1 MTTALAS
8 QDWDDSIKALVAV
21 PNVLSMMNEQLDWT
35 TKLGDTVLAQQA
47 DVMDAIQRLRL
58 KAQANGKLESTE
70 QQKVSVSEP
79 EGSAQPVVVI
89 EQASPETVYVP
100 YYDPA
105 VVYGP
110 WPYPDYQP
118 YYFRPGP
125 GWVVGGA
132 IATGLAWSAGF
143 AIGNAIWGDGFDW
156 RHNDIHVNVNRNV
169 NINNKNVNVTNW
181 QHNSVHRRG
190 VSYNNTQVK
199 NKFANANIKS
209 GDKKLDF
216 RGRGGE
222 QVIKPGAGGK
232 PDLGGKLPGQ
242 GGLADK
248 KPDLGGKGPGQ
259 GNLANKKPDLGGK
272 GPGQG
277 NLANKKPDLGG
288 KGPGQGNLANKKPD
302 LGGKKPNLGGGAGGA
317 KPRPGGGAFDVSD
330 GAKAKDFSKRGHAS
344 LGDRGPNNFKKP
356 AGKPKSLG
364 KPGGGAKAK
373 SIGKPGA
380 VTESRVA
387 VAGAEAAALGNH
399 GRDRSKDTAM
409 REDLLAVR
417 KSVWLLLGA
426 VFLGLCS
433 PASAQEH
440 FKTPDEAV
448 TALVDAAKAGDRKAI
463 VKVLGPGGREIVS
476 SGDPVA
482 DAATRD
488 KFVASYDQKHSLVP
502 DGTDKTVLVIGSDD
516 FPFPIPLVSKDGEW
530 QFDTAAGREEILS
543 RRIGRNEL
551 SAIQVALAYVQ
562 AQNEYAS
569 LDPAGL
575 GPHAYAQRIVSSP
588 GKKDG
593 LYWPSAEGEQQSPL
607 GALAAQA
614 SGEGYKVGKKPIPYH
629 GYFYRILKRQ
639 GNERRRG
646 RLRLCRQ
653 GQDDRRVRTDRLSRA
668 IRKFGDHDLH
678 GQP

>member
-1 MTTALAS
+1 MRLLAILSTVVLGLLIAPAMAQDAPASDDTPESDYAQPQLLDKAQLDQLVAPIALYPDALLSQVLIASTYPLEVVQAARWAEANKGLTGAKLDEALAG
-8 QDWDDSIKALVAV
+8 QDWDDSIKSLVAV
-21 PNVLSMMNEQLDWT
+21 PNVLSMMNDQLDWT
-35 TKLGDTVLAQQA
+35 TKVGDTLLAQQA

-89 EQASPETVYVP
+89 EQAAPETVYVP

-132 IATGLAWSAGF
+132 IATGIAWSAGF

-156 RHNDIHVNVNRNV
+156 RHNDIRVNVNRNV

-222 QVIKPGAGGK
+222 QVIKPGAGSGPK

-242 GGLADK
+242 GGLANK
-248 KPDLGGKGPGQ
+248 KPDLGGKGLGQ

-330 GAKAKDFSKRGHAS
+330 GGKAKDFSKRGHAS
-344 LGDRGPNNFKKP
+344 LGDRGSKNFKKP

-373 SIGKPGA
+373 SIGRPGGGHRKPG
-380 VTESRVA
+380 
-387 VAGAEAAALGNH
+387 
-399 GRDRSKDTAM
+399 
-409 REDLLAVR
+409 
-417 KSVWLLLGA
+417 
-426 VFLGLCS
+426 
-433 PASAQEH
+433 
-440 FKTPDEAV
+440 
-448 TALVDAAKAGDRKAI
+448 
-463 VKVLGPGGREIVS
+463 GG
-476 SGDPVA
+476 G
-482 DAATRD
+482 
-488 KFVASYDQKHSLVP
+488 
-502 DGTDKTVLVIGSDD
+502 
-516 FPFPIPLVSKDGEW
+516 
-530 QFDTAAGREEILS
+530 
-543 RRIGRNEL
+543 
-551 SAIQVALAYVQ
+551 
-562 AQNEYAS
+562 
-569 LDPAGL
+569 
-575 GPHAYAQRIVSSP
+575 
-588 GKKDG
+588 GK
-593 LYWPSAEGEQQSPL
+593 
-607 GALAAQA
+607 
-614 SGEGYKVGKKPIPYH
+614 
-629 GYFYRILKRQ
+629 
-639 GNERRRG
+639 RRR
-646 RLRLCRQ
+646 
-653 GQDDRRVRTDRLSRA
+653 
-668 IRKFGDHDLH
+668 
-678 GQP
+678 

>member
-1 MTTALAS
+1 MRLLAILSTVVLGLLIGPAMAQDTPAPADAQPQLLDKAQLDQLVAPIALYPDALLSQVMIASTYPLEVVQAARWSEANKGLTGAKLDDALAG
-8 QDWDDSIKALVAV
+8 QDWDDSIKSLVAV
-21 PNVLSMMNEQLDWT
+21 PDVLSMMNDQLDWT
-35 TKLGDTVLAQQA
+35 TKLGDTLLAQQA
-47 DVMDAIQRLRL
+47 DLMDAIQRLRL

-70 QQKVSVSEP
+70 QQKVSVTQEDGSE
-79 EGSAQPVVVI
+79 QPVVVI
-89 EQASPETVYVP
+89 QQASPETVYVP

-132 IATGLAWSAGF
+132 IATGIAWSAGF

-156 RHNDIHVNVNRNV
+156 RHNDIRVNVNRNV
-169 NINNKNVNVTNW
+169 NNINNNNVNVTNW

-222 QVIKPGAGGK
+222 QVIKPGAGGGPK

-248 KPDLGGKGPGQ
+248 KPDLGGK
-259 GNLANKKPDLGGK
+259 L
-272 GPGQG
+272 PGQG

-317 KPRPGGGAFDVSD
+317 KSRPGGGAFDVSD

-373 SIGKPGA
+373 SIGKPG
-380 VTESRVA
+380 
-387 VAGAEAAALGNH
+387 GGH
-399 GRDRSKDTAM
+399 
-409 REDLLAVR
+409 R
-417 KSVWLLLGA
+417 K
-426 VFLGLCS
+426 
-433 PASAQEH
+433 
-440 FKTPDEAV
+440 
-448 TALVDAAKAGDRKAI
+448 
-463 VKVLGPGGREIVS
+463 PGG
-476 SGDPVA
+476 G
-482 DAATRD
+482 
-488 KFVASYDQKHSLVP
+488 
-502 DGTDKTVLVIGSDD
+502 G
-516 FPFPIPLVSKDGEW
+516 
-530 QFDTAAGREEILS
+530 
-543 RRIGRNEL
+543 
-551 SAIQVALAYVQ
+551 
-562 AQNEYAS
+562 
-569 LDPAGL
+569 
-575 GPHAYAQRIVSSP
+575 
-588 GKKDG
+588 GK
-593 LYWPSAEGEQQSPL
+593 
-607 GALAAQA
+607 
-614 SGEGYKVGKKPIPYH
+614 
-629 GYFYRILKRQ
+629 
-639 GNERRRG
+639 RRR
-646 RLRLCRQ
+646 
-653 GQDDRRVRTDRLSRA
+653 
-668 IRKFGDHDLH
+668 
-678 GQP
+678 

>member
-1 MTTALAS
+1 MRLLAILSTVIFCLLIGPAMAQDAPQSADAPASDDAQAQLLDEAQLDQLVAPIALYPDALLSQVLIASTYPLEVVQAARWAEANKGLTGEKLDAALAG

-58 KAQANGKLESTE
+58 KAQANGKLESTP
-70 QQKVSVSEP
+70 QQTVSVSEP

-89 EQASPETVYVP
+89 QQTEPETVYVP

-156 RHNDIHVNVNRNV
+156 RHNDIRVNVNRNV

-190 VSYNNTQVK
+190 VSYNNTDVK
-199 NKFANANIKS
+199 NKFANANIKA

-222 QVIKPGAGGK
+222 QVIKPGTGGGAK
-232 PDLGGKLPGQ
+232 PDLGKLPGQ

-288 KGPGQGNLANKKPD
+288 K
-302 LGGKKPNLGGGAGGA
+302 KPNLGGGGGRA

-330 GAKAKDFSKRGHAS
+330 GAKAKDFSKRGHTS
-344 LGDRGPNNFKKP
+344 LGDRGSKNFKKP
-356 AGKPKSLG
+356 AAKPKSLG

-373 SIGKPGA
+373 SLGKPG
-380 VTESRVA
+380 
-387 VAGAEAAALGNH
+387 GGH
-399 GRDRSKDTAM
+399 
-409 REDLLAVR
+409 R
-417 KSVWLLLGA
+417 K
-426 VFLGLCS
+426 
-433 PASAQEH
+433 
-440 FKTPDEAV
+440 
-448 TALVDAAKAGDRKAI
+448 
-463 VKVLGPGGREIVS
+463 PGG
-476 SGDPVA
+476 G
-482 DAATRD
+482 
-488 KFVASYDQKHSLVP
+488 
-502 DGTDKTVLVIGSDD
+502 G
-516 FPFPIPLVSKDGEW
+516 
-530 QFDTAAGREEILS
+530 GR
-543 RRIGRNEL
+543 G
-551 SAIQVALAYVQ
+551 
-562 AQNEYAS
+562 
-569 LDPAGL
+569 G
-575 GPHAYAQRIVSSP
+575 G
-588 GKKDG
+588 
-593 LYWPSAEGEQQSPL
+593 
-607 GALAAQA
+607 
-614 SGEGYKVGKKPIPYH
+614 
-629 GYFYRILKRQ
+629 
-639 GNERRRG
+639 RRR
-646 RLRLCRQ
+646 
-653 GQDDRRVRTDRLSRA
+653 
-668 IRKFGDHDLH
+668 
-678 GQP
+678 